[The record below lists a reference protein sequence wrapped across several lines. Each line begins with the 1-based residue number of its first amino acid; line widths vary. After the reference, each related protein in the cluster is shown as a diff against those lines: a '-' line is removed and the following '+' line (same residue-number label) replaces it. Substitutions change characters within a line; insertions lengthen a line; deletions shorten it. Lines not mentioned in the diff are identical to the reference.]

1 MQYFPHKRLSSQSIN
16 ITPLIDIVFILLIFF
31 MLTSHFINERQL
43 DINLPDAKSGQVENI
58 DQSRLISINMA
69 GQLFQDEQLLS
80 TDRLDALLRQMAG
93 DQQSL
98 LLRVDKRAPFEPV
111 MALMDR
117 ARQQGVSAIGFAVE
131 EPAR

>member
-1 MQYFPHKRLSSQSIN
+1 VQYFPHKRLSSQSIN

-131 EPAR
+131 EPAM

>member
-1 MQYFPHKRLSSQSIN
+1 VQYFPHKRLSSQSIN

>member
-1 MQYFPHKRLSSQSIN
+1 
-16 ITPLIDIVFILLIFF
+16 LIDIVFILLIFF

-131 EPAR
+131 EPAM